1 MESLADVSFVGLLSF
16 GAVAIADF
24 FLRGNKDFTFGS
36 KEKAITLV
44 VFAFIFGFVPA
55 EFGNAIA
62 ERIKDA
68 VYVGASVTAIYTGG
82 KNVLSRIGGK

>member
-1 MESLADVSFVGLLSF
+1 MEALADLGFVGLLSF
-16 GAVAIADF
+16 GAVAITDF
-24 FLRGNKDFTFGS
+24 FLKDNKKFTFGS
-36 KEKAITLV
+36 KEKAIALV

-68 VYVGASVTAIYTGG
+68 VYIGASVTAIYTGG
-82 KNVLSRIGGK
+82 KNVLSKIGSK